1 MWSQISD
8 RVDRGVTFVLPSYVQ
23 LDRAQT
29 RRRCGRRTPGY
40 YACATGGKQSVFF
53 VLGNAG
59 AGKGT
64 QCELLSARFGLDHVS
79 AGDLLRKEV
88 SSGSEQGAMI
98 ADIMRE
104 GSIVP
109 SKVTLSLLRTAI
121 ESS

>member
-1 MWSQISD
+1 MLGQISG
-8 RVDRGVTFVLPSYVQ
+8 RVDPSVTFLVPSYVR
-23 LDRAQT
+23 LDRVQT
-29 RRRCGRRTPGY
+29 RHRCGKRAPVY
-40 YACATGGKQSVFF
+40 FACAADGKQAVFF

-109 SKVTLSLLRTAI
+109 SKVTLSLLRNAI